1 MDLIKRL
8 FASSDFMPHGYC
20 YMWNQ
25 RLVLLHVISDVL
37 IALAYLSIPITL
49 MYFLRKRRD
58 LPFNWMFGC
67 FGVFIL
73 ACGATHAMEVWTL
86 WHATYWLSGVVKAVT
101 AVASVPT
108 AILLVR
114 LIPQALSLPSP
125 AALRR
130 EIEERKRAERAL
142 QDAANQLEYR
152 VLSRTEDLRRSEE
165 RFRLMVE
172 NVKDYAILTLD
183 PEGNVSSWNAGAR
196 RTKGYDEH
204 EIIGRHFSTFYP
216 SDARESGKPEME
228 LKVASNV
235 GSYEDEGWRVRK
247 DGSQFWAHV
256 VITAMRSQQG
266 ALLGFSKV
274 AHDLTERKKADDA
287 IQTTRTQLAHMA
299 RVKTVGELTA
309 SIAHEINQPLT
320 AVVADA
326 NACRRMLDSDTPDM
340 REVRQAVVDIAENGT
355 RASEVIKRVR
365 ALLKKATPEKSRIDI
380 NEIIEAVVTLAKTEA
395 DKQHI
400 AIHTALAS
408 DRPFVWG
415 DKVELQQV
423 VLNLLVNGIEAMV
436 PVSDRPRVLQITSQ
450 LGESGEVNVSVQDSG
465 IGFRP
470 EQMGSIFETFFTT
483 KQGGM
488 GMGLPISRSIVEAH
502 GGKLWATSNRAG
514 GATFQFTLAVAA

>member
-1 MDLIKRL
+1 
-8 FASSDFMPHGYC
+8 
-20 YMWNQ
+20 
-25 RLVLLHVISDVL
+25 
-37 IALAYLSIPITL
+37 
-49 MYFLRKRRD
+49 
-58 LPFNWMFGC
+58 
-67 FGVFIL
+67 
-73 ACGATHAMEVWTL
+73 
-86 WHATYWLSGVVKAVT
+86 
-101 AVASVPT
+101 
-108 AILLVR
+108 
-114 LIPQALSLPSP
+114 
-125 AALRR
+125 
-130 EIEERKRAERAL
+130 
-142 QDAANQLEYR
+142 
-152 VLSRTEDLRRSEE
+152 
-165 RFRLMVE
+165 
-172 NVKDYAILTLD
+172 
-183 PEGNVSSWNAGAR
+183 
-196 RTKGYDEH
+196 
-204 EIIGRHFSTFYP
+204 
-216 SDARESGKPEME
+216 
-228 LKVASNV
+228 
-235 GSYEDEGWRVRK
+235 
-247 DGSQFWAHV
+247 
-256 VITAMRSQQG
+256 
-266 ALLGFSKV
+266 
-274 AHDLTERKKADDA
+274 
-287 IQTTRTQLAHMA
+287 MA

-326 NACRRMLDSDTPDM
+326 NACRRMLDSDAPDM

-380 NEIIEAVVTLAKTEA
+380 NEIIEAVVMLAKTEA

-408 DRPFVWG
+408 GRPFVWG

-502 GGKLWATSNRAG
+502 GGKLWATPNRAG